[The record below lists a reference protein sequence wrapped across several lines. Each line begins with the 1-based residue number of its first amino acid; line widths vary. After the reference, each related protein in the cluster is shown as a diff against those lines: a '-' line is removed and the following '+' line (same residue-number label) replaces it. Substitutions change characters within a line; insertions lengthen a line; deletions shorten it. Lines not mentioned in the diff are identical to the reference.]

1 MRRRFKLLNWVMTLG
16 LTLFSCSL
24 LQNWESTTGIVA
36 ALIRSLGAG
45 ESAITLIAFAIPG
58 VLISLPLGSF
68 ESLGSWWGLLP
79 ILASI
84 SIAVVWLR
92 LTGSRWRYILV
103 FPLTI
108 VFLVVLM
115 TIIIILPVVLH

>member
-1 MRRRFKLLNWVMTLG
+1 MTLG